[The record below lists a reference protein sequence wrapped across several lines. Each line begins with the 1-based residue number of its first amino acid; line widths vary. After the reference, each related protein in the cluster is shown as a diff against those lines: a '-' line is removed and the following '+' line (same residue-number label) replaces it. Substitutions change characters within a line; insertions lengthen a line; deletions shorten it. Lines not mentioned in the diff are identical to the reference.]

1 MYRKLIK
8 MATACTPKAIKQPD
22 LVYKGH
28 APAWVG
34 GSGLPEKRCNK
45 KAALAVAAA
54 PCLTPRFT
62 TLSAKGLPA
71 QGYPT
76 QPNPTPLNSRLG
88 VNPQIDFNNHIFV
101 LLCDLWRTNSIS
113 GKCKRAK
120 KNR

>member
-1 MYRKLIK
+1 MYRKQIK

-34 GSGLPEKRCNK
+34 GSGLPEKSCNK

-54 PCLTPRFT
+54 PCLTPPFT

-76 QPNPTPLNSRLG
+76 QPNPTKFKIGCKS
-88 VNPQIDFNNHIFV
+88 
-101 LLCDLWRTNSIS
+101 TN
-113 GKCKRAK
+113 RFQ
-120 KNR
+120 